1 MEESADTVEN
11 EKYLELRRPFIFGCL
26 MVISLAAFQY
36 IWTTDSASTPP
47 LIRRYSRALAQSLI
61 TSLPSRYLLSGRL
74 YGFSLRPDHKERW
87 VRRYRPILK
96 EVANQYSLDP
106 RFVEILIS
114 VESGFRADAVSPRGA
129 IGLMQVLPTT
139 ALDMGIAN
147 PFDPVENMHAG
158 CRYLQY
164 LMKIYKGD
172 LQLVLAAYNSG
183 PGAVEKYG
191 GIPPYPETQTYV
203 RKILSA
209 YRDYSRA

>member
-1 MEESADTVEN
+1 MEHSADNGEN
-11 EKYLELRRPFIFGCL
+11 EAYLAMRRPFILGCL
-26 MVISLAAFQY
+26 LVISLASFQY
-36 IWTTDSASTPP
+36 VWTTDSPSTPP
-47 LIRRYSRALAQSLI
+47 IIRRYSRALAQSLM

-74 YGFSLRPDHKERW
+74 YGVSLRPNHRERW

-96 EVANQYSLDP
+96 EVANLYSLDP
-106 RFVEILIS
+106 EFVEILIA
-114 VESGFRADAVSPRGA
+114 VESGFRVDAISPRGA

-158 CRYLQY
+158 CRYLQH
-164 LMKIYKGD
+164 LMRIYKGD

-183 PGAVEKYG
+183 PGAVDKYG
-191 GIPPYPETQTYV
+191 GIPPYPETQSYV

-209 YRDYSRA
+209 YKGYSRV